1 MVALERPIAELENRI
16 RELKRLGD
24 SDPSIDVTDELRMLE
39 KQVYL
44 LRVEAYSDI
53 DPWERTQI
61 SRHPQRPYTLD
72 YVQRLLTDWHEL
84 HGDRLFMD
92 DAPIVGGLA
101 RFEGEPVVVIGQ
113 QKGRNTKE
121 NLLRNFGM
129 PRPEGYRKA
138 LRLMDL
144 AERFKLPIL
153 TFIDTPGAYPGID
166 AEARGQAEAI
176 AKNVLVMSKLKVPI
190 IVTVIGEGGSGG
202 ALAIGVGNRVIML
215 ENSIYSVISPESCA
229 AILWHD
235 GSKGPLAANALKYS
249 AKDCLK
255 LGVADEIIK
264 EPPGGAHHDVEAVAE
279 RLRKALRKHL
289 NSLRKLSPEGLVE
302 DRYRRFRKLGKV
314 YEARPR
320 KKAGARE
327 MAPELRPDGIHL
339 TEPLPPDYT
348 PELEMLE
355 PVIMDPPMPDPG
367 SEAPVSGESD
377 G

>member
-1 MVALERPIAELENRI
+1 MVALEKPIAELEQRI
-16 RELKRLGD
+16 RDLKRLAEHE
-24 SDPSIDVTDELRMLE
+24 PSLDVNAQLHELER
-39 KQVYL
+39 QVYL

-53 DPWERTQI
+53 DPWQRTQI

-72 YVQRLLTDWHEL
+72 YVQRMFTDWTEL

-92 DAPIVGGLA
+92 DPPIVGGLA
-101 RFEGEPVVVIGQ
+101 RFDGEPVVVIGQ

-144 AERFKLPIL
+144 AERFRRPIF

-235 GSKGPLAANALKYS
+235 GAKGPLAAKALKYS
-249 AKDCLK
+249 AKDCK
-255 LGVADEIIK
+255 GLGVADEIIK
-264 EPPGGAHHDVEAVAE
+264 EPPGGAHHDVEAVTAA
-279 RLRKALRKHL
+279 LKKALKKHL
-289 NSLRKLSPEGLVE
+289 TALQKLSPEGLVE
-302 DRYRRFRKLGKV
+302 DRYRRFRKLGRF
-314 YEARPR
+314 YEGHPR
-320 KKAGARE
+320 KKDDETAAEGDE
-327 MAPELRPDGIHL
+327 
-339 TEPLPPDYT
+339 T
-348 PELEMLE
+348 
-355 PVIMDPPMPDPG
+355 
-367 SEAPVSGESD
+367 
-377 G
+377 

>member
-1 MVALERPIAELENRI
+1 MVALERPIVELEKRIAELKQLAALDRNLDVADEI
-16 RELKRLGD
+16 REL
-24 SDPSIDVTDELRMLE
+24 EE
-39 KQVYL
+39 QVYQ

-72 YVQRLLTDWHEL
+72 YVGKLCTEWTEL

-92 DAPIVGGLA
+92 DPPIVGGLA
-101 RFEGEPVVVIGQ
+101 RFDGEPVVIIGQ

-144 AERFKLPIL
+144 AERFNRPIL
-153 TFIDTPGAYPGID
+153 TFIDTAGAYPGIE

-190 IVTVIGEGGSGG
+190 IVSVIGEGGSGG

-215 ENSIYSVISPESCA
+215 ENSGYSVISPESCA

-235 GSKGPLAANALKYS
+235 QAKAPQAAHALKYS
-249 AKDCLK
+249 AQDCLR
-255 LGVADEIIK
+255 LGVADEIIP
-264 EPPGGAHHDVEAVAE
+264 EPPGGAHLDFDGVVKALGESIRRH
-279 RLRKALRKHL
+279 LQALRKL
-289 NSLRKLSPEGLVE
+289 TPEQLAD
-302 DRYRRFRKLGKV
+302 DRYERFRKLG
-314 YEARPR
+314 AF
-320 KKAGARE
+320 
-327 MAPELRPDGIHL
+327 
-339 TEPLPPDYT
+339 
-348 PELEMLE
+348 LE
-355 PVIMDPPMPDPG
+355 PG
-367 SEAPVSGESD
+367 AARRSGRAR
-377 G
+377 GGQRA

>member
-1 MVALERPIAELENRI
+1 MVVLEKPIFELETRI
-16 RELKRLGD
+16 RELKRLAETE
-24 SDPSIDVTDELRMLE
+24 PSIDVSGELRMLE

-53 DPWERTQI
+53 DPWERTQL
-61 SRHPQRPYTLD
+61 SRHPHRPYMLD
-72 YVQRLLTDWHEL
+72 FVQRLFTEWHEL

-101 RFEGEPVVVIGQ
+101 RFDGLPVMVIGQ

-138 LRLMDL
+138 LRLMDM
-144 AERFKLPIL
+144 AERFGLPIF

-190 IVTVIGEGGSGG
+190 IVTVLGEGGSGG
-202 ALAIGVGNRVIML
+202 ALAIGVGNRVLMF

-235 GSKGPLAANALKYS
+235 GTKGPQAARALKYS
-249 AKDCLK
+249 AKDCLR
-255 LGVADEIIK
+255 LGVADEVLK
-264 EPPGGAHHDVEAVAE
+264 EPPGGAHHDIELVAE
-279 RLRKALRKHL
+279 SLRKALAKHL
-289 NSLRKLSPEGLVE
+289 ASLQKLSPEALVE
-302 DRYRRFRKLGKV
+302 DRYKRFRKLGRF
-314 YEARPR
+314 YEGRPR
-320 KKAGARE
+320 KKAGVQPEVVILEGRLAAGATTSFVPDDPDAGAGLVE
-327 MAPELRPDGIHL
+327 HEAPDM
-339 TEPLPPDYT
+339 DS
-348 PELEMLE
+348 PELETLE
-355 PVIMDPPMPDPG
+355 GVG
-367 SEAPVSGESD
+367 GEP
-377 G
+377 